1 MKEVFSNLLFT
12 LLLIFTIQVKAQNN
26 NLVIVPGVKQ
36 TIRSSVLK
44 ESRKLSIYTPGKVKT
59 KLPLILVF
67 DGDALFSATVSAI
80 RFMNYNSEIPQMPE
94 ALVIGIENTER
105 NRDMPIPQQYGEEKG
120 EDNFM
125 KFVKEELIPW
135 ANNNFSLNGHTIAI
149 GHSQGGYFV
158 SYLLSKSPEKFP
170 WILSLDAPMNIGSKS
185 VSMKEEIAKAVKDTK
200 IRYASIEAVYGWRDE
215 WSKYFLI
222 SDNVLAKRIFDE
234 SHESMVFVGVYE
246 GLKFLYK
253 DFSPPR
259 KDMNL
264 SALSKYYDLIH
275 SKYDYIYEIPL
286 SVLLASASRKI
297 PENRKHE
304 ALELLDYAESRYGQ
318 NDKVKELRSRAAVLG
333 NETISIVDS
342 FLSLPAPSPA
352 NAQKYIGKWSGQFF
366 TKEDQSF
373 ACDIE
378 IKRENDNVKLV
389 TAFDPHN
396 RDITEEAEVFHI
408 SKDDKL
414 IFGKRNRGGGI
425 IINTLS
431 LDKSGNLMGEGR
443 WIGFTIPA
451 DAPEDQKR
459 QLSFLLT
466 KPTKYFLE
474 KQ

>member
-12 LLLIFTIQVKAQNN
+12 LLLIFTIPAKAQHN
-26 NLVIVPGVKQ
+26 NLVIVPGVEQ
-36 TIRSSVLK
+36 TIKSSVLR
-44 ESRKLSIYTPGKVKT
+44 ESRKLLIYTPGNIST

-80 RFMNYNSEIPQMPE
+80 RFMNYYSEIPQMPE

-120 EDNFM
+120 EDKFM

-135 ANNNFSLNGHTIAI
+135 ANNNFPLNGHTIAI
-149 GHSQGGYFV
+149 GHSQGGYFA
-158 SYLLSKSPEKFP
+158 SYLLSKSPEIFP
-170 WILSLDAPMNIGSKS
+170 WILSLDAPMNICSKS
-185 VSMKEEIAKAVKDTK
+185 VSMKEGIAKAVKDTK
-200 IRYASIEAVYGWRDE
+200 VRYASIEAVYGWRDE
-215 WSKYFLI
+215 WAKYFPV
-222 SDNVLAKRIFDE
+222 SNNVLTKRIFDE
-234 SHESMVFVGVYE
+234 SHETMAFVGVYE

-259 KDMNL
+259 KDMKL
-264 SALSKYYDLIH
+264 SELRKYYDLTN

-286 SVLLASASRKI
+286 PLLLASASRKI
-297 PENRKHE
+297 PENRKRE
-304 ALELLDYAESRYGQ
+304 VLELLDYAESRYGRSGRIK
-318 NDKVKELRSRAAVLG
+318 DLRTQAAGLV

-342 FLSLPAPSPA
+342 FLALPAPSPDRA
-352 NAQKYIGKWSGQFF
+352 KKYIGMWSGQFF
-366 TKEDQSF
+366 SKEGQPF

-378 IKRENDNVKLV
+378 IKLENDNVKLV

-396 RDITEEAEVFHI
+396 PNVNEEAEVFHI
-408 SKDDKL
+408 SKEDKL

-431 LDKSGNLMGEGR
+431 LDKSGNLTGEGK
-443 WIGFTIPA
+443 WLGFTIPV

-459 QLSFLLT
+459 QLTFLLT